1 MMIVL
6 NTIRANMLESFRIE
20 YVFLIARRLLR
31 MIEKIM
37 FKTFL
42 ELLIVCLIVQLA
54 VGPIWAC
61 AWDYD
66 TLTMERLEFP
76 DALELIT
83 GKFLRHSS
91 EFYEWRI
98 QDRKQKLEQDPSVL
112 AYYDDLAV
120 AYDKTDQHQMAIETM
135 QAKNAIEPNQY
146 ETEANLGTFYIHAG
160 QLEQGI
166 EHINKAIAINP
177 EAHFGREIYQQDLVN
192 YVRLRQKNGK
202 TVLPLRSQFSEEDI
216 FDWPVLNF
224 NDYIL
229 KVHAVPDS
237 DGNPAVKDQ
246 DEELRKALKGI
257 LGMMR
262 FGHNDSP
269 ILLEALGDLLSARS
283 LHLGHSDGYLGGK
296 QLAARAYLK
305 ASYEVDDEKA
315 KQAYRILAEKSLQ
328 LQLESTLGGFAR
340 QELSLNTLESSFQKE
355 LAEAKAWHNEL
366 HQNELQWIESGVDV
380 DAAFTQKYYEEA
392 TPLGNYAN
400 EIPPPR
406 EQGFIDIVTKSII
419 ILLIVLGGAAIYFAF
434 RNISLSDDLS
444 IKSQKKSNTP
454 E

>member
-1 MMIVL
+1 
-6 NTIRANMLESFRIE
+6 
-20 YVFLIARRLLR
+20 
-31 MIEKIM
+31 M
-37 FKTFL
+37 FKTFRV
-42 ELLIVCLIVQLA
+42 LLIVCLIVQLA

-120 AYDKTDQHQMAIETM
+120 AYDKTGQHQMAIETM
-135 QAKNAIEPNQY
+135 QAKNAIEPNLY

-192 YVRLRQKNGK
+192 YVRLRQKDGK
-202 TVLPLRSQFSEEDI
+202 TVLPLQNQFSEEDI

-224 NDYIL
+224 KDYIL

-237 DGNPAVKDQ
+237 DSEPAVENIN
-246 DEELRKALKGI
+246 EELRKALKGI
-257 LGMMR
+257 QGMMR
-262 FGHNDSP
+262 FGHYDSP
-269 ILLEALGDLLSARS
+269 ILLEALGDILSNIGERAYGS
-283 LHLGHSDGYLGGK
+283 Q

-305 ASYEVDDEKA
+305 ASYEVEDEEV
-315 KQAYRILAEKSLQ
+315 KQAYRKLAEESLSM
-328 LQLESTLGGFAR
+328 QLESTLGGYGR
-340 QELSLNTLESSFQKE
+340 QELSLDTLEKSFQQE
-355 LAEAKAWHNEL
+355 LAEAKAWHDNL
-366 HQNELQWIESGVDV
+366 HQDELQWIETGQDV
-380 DAAFTQKYYEEA
+380 DAAFAQKYYDEV
-392 TPLGNYAN
+392 TPLGDYAN
-400 EIPPPR
+400 KIEAP
-406 EQGFIDIVTKSII
+406 KSIRMLELFFVSMIFFI
-419 ILLIVLGGAAIYFAF
+419 ILSGIALVILGI
-434 RNISLSDDLS
+434 R
-444 IKSQKKSNTP
+444 KSKYK
-454 E
+454 EDIFKGK

>member
-1 MMIVL
+1 MSK
-6 NTIRANMLESFRIE
+6 T
-20 YVFLIARRLLR
+20 LR
-31 MIEKIM
+31 EM
-37 FKTFL
+37 
-42 ELLIVCLIVQLA
+42 LIVCLAFQMA

-61 AWDYD
+61 LWDYD

-76 DALELIT
+76 DTLELIT

-120 AYDKTDQHQMAIETM
+120 AYDKTGQHQLAIETM
-135 QAKNAIEPNQY
+135 QAKNSIEPNLY
-146 ETEANLGTFYIHAG
+146 ETEANLGTFYIHSG

-216 FDWPVLNF
+216 FDWPVYNF

-283 LHLGHSDGYLGGK
+283 LHLGHSYGYLGGK

-305 ASYEVDDEKA
+305 ASYEVDDEIA
-315 KQAYRILAEKSLQ
+315 KQAYRNLAEKSLQ

-340 QELSLNTLESSFQKE
+340 QELSLNTLEESFQQE
-355 LAEAKAWHNEL
+355 LAEAKAWHDEL
-366 HQNELQWIESGVDV
+366 HQDELQWIESGVDV
-380 DAAFTQKYYEEA
+380 DAAFTGKYYEEV

-406 EQGFIDIVTKSII
+406 EQGFIDMVTKSFVIF
-419 ILLIVLGGAAIYFAF
+419 LIVSGGAAIYYAF
-434 RNISLSDDLS
+434 RNISLSDDLP